1 MKKVV
6 LVMLLASVC
15 SVAMAQ
21 LQRPMA
27 SPVGKLEQKVGLT
40 DVKVEYSRPS
50 KNNRVVFGDVVP
62 FNEMWR
68 TGANENTKFTVSDF
82 VLFGKDTL
90 KAGTYA
96 IFIKPTA
103 KSWEVVFYTD
113 ITNWGTPEEWDEK
126 KVALR
131 TTAAVTNMSDVVET
145 FTISLDNLTTK
156 SANLTF
162 NWDKTKATLG
172 FNVPTA
178 TKMNA
183 AIDKVMAGPSAND
196 YYSSAE
202 FYYNEKKEL
211 GKALEWVSK
220 AIEMR
225 GESAYWVVRLKSL
238 IQAEMGDTKGA
249 IETAKISMAAAEKA
263 ENQAYVDMNKA
274 SIEEWSQTKKK

>member
-1 MKKVV
+1 MKKGI

-15 SVAMAQ
+15 SVAMSQ

-27 SPVGKLEQKVGLT
+27 SPVGKIEQKIGLT

-68 TGANENTKFTVSDF
+68 TGANENTKFTVSDA

-96 IFIKPTA
+96 IFVKPSAT
-103 KSWEVVFYTD
+103 SWEVVFYTD
-113 ITNWGTPEEWDEK
+113 ITNWGTPDEWDEK

-131 TTAAVTNMSDVVET
+131 TSAVVSSVNDVVET
-145 FTISLDNLTTK
+145 FTMSLDNLTTK

-162 NWDKTKATLG
+162 NWDKTKATLV

-178 TKMNA
+178 VKMNA

-202 FYYNEKKEL
+202 FYYNEKKDL
-211 GKALEWVSK
+211 KKALEWVTK

-225 GESAYWVVRLKSL
+225 GESAYWIVRLKSL

-249 IETAKISMAAAEKA
+249 IATAKISLAAAEKG

-274 SIEEWSQTKKK
+274 SIEEWSKKK